1 MQFRILRRILKQS
14 VFSSYVLGKRGPVG
28 PQGLQGVKGDDGEMG
43 PKGSMGLPGPQGLPG
58 LICDL
63 VFLPSY
69 IHKVV
74 RCEVKAIF
82 FVHNPLMK
90 NLVY

>member
-1 MQFRILRRILKQS
+1 MLRRILEQR

-28 PQGLQGVKGDDGEMG
+28 PQGLQGVKGDEGEMG

-69 IHKVV
+69 IHMVV
-74 RCEVKAIF
+74 RCKVKVIF
-82 FVHNPLMK
+82 
-90 NLVY
+90 